1 MHTHTHGVCCVN
13 MKVGIGMMLLEA
25 KESHRW
31 PANHQKLRE
40 GYEAD
45 SFSQVQKEA
54 TLSTPGSHTSSL
66 QNFET
71 VNFYCLSHP
80 VLGTFLWSP
89 KKLTCPLSHCCERVL
104 SHSVASDSLRPHGL

>member
-1 MHTHTHGVCCVN
+1 MN

-31 PANHQKLRE
+31 PANHRKLRE
-40 GYEAD
+40 GYGAD
-45 SFSQVQKEA
+45 SFSQVQKESN
-54 TLSTPGSHTSSL
+54 LSTPGSEKPRLVAVGGGT
-66 QNFET
+66 ET